1 MLPWIFRHNKSG
13 EIGRL
18 SDVECRKK
26 GEDEIEILTF
36 LALPKRDG
44 VAYAV
49 KVEKCE
55 FRRREICL

>member
-55 FRRREICL
+55 F